1 MCDRCKECWSMGTCS
16 KRTLRMSLRRL
27 RRWNERDKGTSLFI
41 SSIYF
46 TEPFDLPEDTFFEEL
61 HPAGKEN

>member
-1 MCDRCKECWSMGTCS
+1 
-16 KRTLRMSLRRL
+16 MSLARKAQTIVITL
-27 RRWNERDKGTSLFI
+27 SDGTVVRFCGPAVVEPGETRTI
-41 SSIYF
+41 KTIYF

>member
-1 MCDRCKECWSMGTCS
+1 
-16 KRTLRMSLRRL
+16 MSLARKAQTIDITL
-27 RRWNERDKGTSLFI
+27 SDGTVVRYCGPAVVEPGETRTI
-41 SSIYF
+41 KTIYF

>member
-1 MCDRCKECWSMGTCS
+1 MLKRKAQTVILTLSDGTVARFCGPAVV
-16 KRTLRMSLRRL
+16 
-27 RRWNERDKGTSLFI
+27 EQGTSLFI

>member
-1 MCDRCKECWSMGTCS
+1 MKRKAQFIILTLSDGTVVRYCGPAVVES
-16 KRTLRMSLRRL
+16 GETRTI
-27 RRWNERDKGTSLFI
+27 TSV
-41 SSIYF
+41 YF